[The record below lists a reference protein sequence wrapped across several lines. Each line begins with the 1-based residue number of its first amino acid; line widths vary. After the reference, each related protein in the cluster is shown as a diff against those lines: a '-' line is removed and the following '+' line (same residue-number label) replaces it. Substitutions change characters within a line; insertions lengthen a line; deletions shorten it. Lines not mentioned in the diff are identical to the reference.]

1 MAWKNVVSY
10 SLGFGQTDKK
20 FWIYYTLD
28 GSPGA
33 TQIFLTATQFA
44 ALSQAFASA
53 TSISF
58 ETTGKYFATAPRNL

>member
-10 SLGFGQTDKK
+10 SFGFGQTDKK

-28 GSPGA
+28 GSTSA
-33 TQIFLTATQFA
+33 AQIFLTAAQFA
-44 ALSQAFASA
+44 ALSQAFGSA

-58 ETTGKYFATAPRNL
+58 ETTGKYFATGPRNL